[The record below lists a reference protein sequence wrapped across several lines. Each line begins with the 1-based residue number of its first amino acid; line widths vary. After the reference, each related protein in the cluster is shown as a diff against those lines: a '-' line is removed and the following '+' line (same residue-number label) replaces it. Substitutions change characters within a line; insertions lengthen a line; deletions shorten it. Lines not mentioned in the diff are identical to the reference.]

1 MPETEDELLI
11 NKYLEGDHKALEVL
25 IQKYLKPIYGFVF
38 RYVNNRQEAED
49 LTQKTFIQ
57 MWRHLKKFDKRKK
70 FSTWL
75 FSIAKNSAI
84 DFLRKKRPILFSEL
98 QNSRNE
104 QNIDETLIDP
114 APLPD
119 YLLSQKH
126 TTDQIN
132 SAINKLPL
140 NYQIVLTLYY
150 HDQLNFREIAEALEE
165 SINTIQSRHRR
176 ALVLLKEMLS
186 GVLSM
191 H

>member
-11 NKYLEGDHKALEVL
+11 NKYLKGDRKALEVL

-38 RYVNNRQEAED
+38 RYVNSRQEAED

-57 MWRHLKKFDKRKK
+57 MWRHLKKFDKKKK

-176 ALVLLKEMLS
+176 ALVLLKEILS

>member
-1 MPETEDELLI
+1 
-11 NKYLEGDHKALEVL
+11 
-25 IQKYLKPIYGFVF
+25 
-38 RYVNNRQEAED
+38 
-49 LTQKTFIQ
+49 
-57 MWRHLKKFDKRKK
+57 MWRHLKKFDKKKK

-176 ALVLLKEMLS
+176 ALVLLKEILS